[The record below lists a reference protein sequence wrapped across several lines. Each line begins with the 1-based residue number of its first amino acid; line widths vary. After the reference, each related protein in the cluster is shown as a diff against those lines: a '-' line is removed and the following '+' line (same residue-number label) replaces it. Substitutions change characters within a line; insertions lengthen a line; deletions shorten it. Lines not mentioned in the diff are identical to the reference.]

1 MTKFNYLA
9 RSNSVHVVFLHI
21 PQLECGHGINS
32 HYQGKGQGSQ
42 DNHGCGVR

>member
-21 PQLECGHGINS
+21 PQLEFGHGINS

-42 DNHGCGVR
+42 NHHVCRVR